1 MSGKA
6 RLASLAAK
14 LAPQDPVTAS
24 DKPVGL
30 TAAKHGEKG
39 DYVKLTVTLPPA
51 VYELVMTEVTRRK
64 VAKEPEPVISAVLRD
79 AVLKHFGKYPH
90 A

>member
-14 LAPQDPVTAS
+14 MTPQEPDPPAAKGPAT
-24 DKPVGL
+24 
-30 TAAKHGEKG
+30 AKHGEKG

-64 VAKEPEPVISAVLRD
+64 VAKEPEPVISAVLRE
-79 AVLKHFGKYPH
+79 AVLKHFGK
-90 A
+90 

>member
-6 RLASLAAK
+6 RLAELTNRMNQ
-14 LAPQDPVTAS
+14 APQQPAKAS
-24 DKPVGL
+24 PATL
-30 TAAKHGEKG
+30 STAKHGEKG

-79 AVLKHFGKYPH
+79 ATLQYFSK
-90 A
+90 

>member
-14 LAPQDPVTAS
+14 LTPQEPAPAAGKT
-24 DKPVGL
+24 VGL
-30 TAAKHGEKG
+30 ATAKHGEKG

-79 AVLKHFGKYPH
+79 AVLKHFGK
-90 A
+90 